1 MEKRK
6 ERKRDHEI
14 LQQELDCSQ
23 NVCLEPKH
31 KIFLSHSG
39 AQKNFTAQ
47 LCEDLIGVSH
57 FPFFD
62 KRLDS
67 LPKGEEFPP
76 LLLKAARQCRLAI
89 LVLSEDFFT
98 RSKWPMLELSEFVQ
112 AQAVDN
118 RSLKLLPLYFGL
130 KLNELKDAGNQKRW
144 RETWE
149 RWAEGDGRIDVGKW
163 VHALSRVLGPVNG
176 MEYDGVDEVAFRKN
190 VVAAVCK
197 SIPPDV
203 KYDVSHVQALPRL
216 CKAVSEKMD
225 EIHGRDGCRVLGLFG
240 TAGMGKTTLS
250 KVLCSENFGEFGGR
264 VCHVEFSGNNYVELR
279 KKVLRELTGASQEH
293 LPNEADKL
301 LDMLKSRMHHQRVF
315 SIFDNVLSEDDIDEV
330 KMYLDI
336 EYVQD
341 SKVLVTSRSLDVL
354 KSLGLRECDC
364 MGTPELEE
372 HDATS
377 ALLYYAGSN
386 HKDFNE
392 SQLDIIKRCVEVCK
406 FTKTDIGGSECGSSA
421 YHYLPLALKVWGT
434 QLGHVSKD
442 PMSWVESLK
451 TLNEHKFN
459 RFEEQVHP
467 LFSLLRQGYD
477 KLGVK
482 EQHIFLDL
490 VIFFP
495 RRAPFDCT
503 DYSIV
508 EWLSIIHGCSEGRI
522 GRSLNALKRKALL
535 EDSVK
540 DGSAIKIHDL
550 YLEFA
555 RVEAQAGPFDRR
567 RVLLEWNGA
576 DIPREFLKKPVGG
589 FWHSLER
596 LGLCKS
602 EVESL
607 KKERLDRC
615 CNVELLQ
622 LYDCHKLVEVDVG
635 GMENLLVLDIVG
647 CQRLGGKLRGVEK
660 LENLAWLR
668 LRDIDEGL
676 APFLLDLSCLSA
688 LQVLHLS
695 CVLWEHK
702 STVPPDLSGCINLLE
717 LTMDGFHNLESL
729 PNLSNLSKL
738 EKISFRYATEA
749 ISVFGLNWLTKL
761 KVLDLY
767 WCPKV
772 TELPGLCDLIALET
786 LNFTDVGLSEIIGL
800 EKLGHL
806 RNLTVSSC
814 RNLTSLVGLEYLTSL
829 RRLDASESKKL
840 QSLPD
845 CSNLK
850 ELEVVNLSR
859 SGICILPSDFERL
872 AKHRILNIEGCV
884 GLFEPLVV
892 WLLNQQRAIALDS
905 LMDHLELPEE
915 SSEGLTDCRKE
926 YLYDLKKRMWNSIQ
940 AEEYSWSNIRE
951 AFPETNC
958 FWGNM
963 SGVFVEANHTWSK
976 IREVFAHYM
985 EEVVLLRPNNSHL
998 TLVNPKFC
1006 ENEILPGACML
1017 EDYIGSVM
1025 TLLCNHDD
1033 MGILSLV
1040 VAKYAKYAASEQKP
1054 RSSKWLSWLSG
1065 DYLPGKMDSDRI
1077 QRVCQSILRFLE
1089 VLYHQLEANTKA
1101 MGREKD
1107 HLISCVQF
1115 ILQHVTMS
1123 DEMALEFTNL
1133 NMLEFIQRC
1142 PNSWG
1147 LDYIRRWYFQT
1158 VSARIENS
1166 LRVQAVGEQVCNPL
1180 KKSLEWSSGVL
1191 TLPDP
1196 MEVTWL

>member
-1 MEKRK
+1 MEMWEGIMEKRK
-6 ERKRDHEI
+6 KRKRDHEI

-23 NVCLEPKH
+23 SASSSITNICLEPEH
-31 KIFLSHSG
+31 RIFLSHSG
-39 AQKNFTAQ
+39 AQKNFTSQ
-47 LCEDLIGVSH
+47 LCEDLIRVSH

-89 LVLSEDFFT
+89 LVLSEEFFT
-98 RSKWPMLELSEFVQ
+98 RSKWPMIELSEFVQ
-112 AQAVDN
+112 AQAADN

-149 RWAEGDGRIDVGKW
+149 RWAEGDDRIDVGKW
-163 VHALSRVLGPVNG
+163 VQALSRVLGPVNG

-225 EIHGRDGCRVLGLFG
+225 EIRGRAGCRVLGLFG
-240 TAGMGKTTLS
+240 MAGMGKTTLS
-250 KVLCSENFGEFGGR
+250 KALCSENFGDFGGR

-293 LPNEADKL
+293 VPNEADKL
-301 LDMLKSRMHHQRVF
+301 LYMLKSRMHHQRVF

-336 EYVQD
+336 EYLQN
-341 SKVLVTSRSLDVL
+341 SKVLVTARSLDVL

-377 ALLYYAGSN
+377 ALLYYAGCN
-386 HKDFNE
+386 HKDFNKR
-392 SQLDIIKRCVEVCK
+392 QLDIIKRCVEVCK

-421 YHYLPLALKVWGT
+421 HHYLPLALKVWGT

-459 RFEEQVHP
+459 HFRERVHP

-477 KLGVK
+477 KLDVQ
-482 EQHIFLDL
+482 EQRIFLDL
-490 VIFFP
+490 AIFFP
-495 RRAPFDCT
+495 RRSPFGST

-508 EWLSIIHGCSEGRI
+508 EWLSIIHGCSKGSI
-522 GRSLNALKRKALL
+522 GRSLNALRRKALL

-540 DGSAIKIHDL
+540 DGLAFKIHDL

-589 FWHSLER
+589 FWYSLER

-602 EVESL
+602 KVESL

-647 CQRLGGKLRGVEK
+647 CGRLGGKLRGVEK

-676 APFLLDLSCLSA
+676 APFLLDLSYLSA

-717 LTMDGFHNLESL
+717 LTMDGFHKLQSL

-738 EKISFRYATEA
+738 ERISFRYATEA
-749 ISVFGLNWLTKL
+749 ISVFGLDSLINL

-767 WCPKV
+767 WCPEV

-806 RNLTVSSC
+806 RNLTVSYC
-814 RNLTSLVGLEYLTSL
+814 RNLTSLVGLQYLTSL

-840 QSLPD
+840 QNVPD
-845 CSNLK
+845 YSNSK
-850 ELEVVNLSR
+850 ELEVVNLSHT
-859 SGICILPSDFERL
+859 GICILPSDFERL

-892 WLLNQQRAIALDS
+892 WLLNQRRAIALDS
-905 LMDHLELPEE
+905 LRDHWELPEE
-915 SSEGLTDCRKE
+915 SPEGPTDYLMDYPFDKKSIRKCI
-926 YLYDLKKRMWNSIQ
+926 K
-940 AEEYSWSNIRE
+940 AGEYSWSNI
-951 AFPETNC
+951 FPEVNR
-958 FWGNM
+958 FSGNM
-963 SGVFVEANHTWSK
+963 IEVSVEANYTWSK
-976 IREVFAHYM
+976 IREVFVHYM

-998 TLVNPKFC
+998 TFVNPKFC
-1006 ENEILPGACML
+1006 EEEVLPSACML
-1017 EDYIGSVM
+1017 GDLDEDIGSVM
-1025 TLLCNHDD
+1025 TVLCDHDD

-1040 VAKYAKYAASEQKP
+1040 VAKYAARAHKSWSNWW
-1054 RSSKWLSWLSG
+1054 SSLRG
-1065 DYLPGKMDSDRI
+1065 DYGHGPFMGLRNSDRV
-1077 QRVCQSILRFLE
+1077 QRLCQSILRFLE
-1089 VLYHQLEANTKA
+1089 VSYQELVANRKVNR
-1101 MGREKD
+1101 REED
-1107 HLISCVQF
+1107 HVISFVQF
-1115 ILQHVTMS
+1115 ILEHVTTS
-1123 DEMALEFTNL
+1123 AEIALEFARL
-1133 NMLEFIQRC
+1133 NIWECLHVTGWDD
-1142 PNSWG
+1142 S
-1147 LDYIRRWYFQT
+1147 RRRRF
-1158 VSARIENS
+1158 
-1166 LRVQAVGEQVCNPL
+1166 QAVFARFEKFEEDKEAERRRGAVEMKQDL
-1180 KKSLEWSSGVL
+1180 SSIHFSY
-1191 TLPDP
+1191 
-1196 MEVTWL
+1196 